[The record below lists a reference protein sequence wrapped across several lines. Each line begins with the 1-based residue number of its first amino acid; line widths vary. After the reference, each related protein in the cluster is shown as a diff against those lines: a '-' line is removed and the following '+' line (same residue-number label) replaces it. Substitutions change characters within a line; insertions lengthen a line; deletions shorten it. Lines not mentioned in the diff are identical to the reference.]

1 MASFYSESW
10 FNMSECILLASQS
23 PRRRELI
30 QLLERPVEFLSV
42 DLLEEVRPNES
53 PEQVVMAL
61 SFEKAYA
68 AFEEKKGEYIYVGSD
83 TVVSLDGCIYGK
95 PSSVEDARQM
105 LQNLSGREHDVF
117 SGIAIVAPHKNIKYV
132 TYVQT
137 KVTFRNLSSELIQWY
152 LDTGEAFDKAGA
164 YGIQGKGAR
173 LISKI
178 SGDFYNVVGLPIGVL
193 DELLT
198 QFAL

>member
-1 MASFYSESW
+1 MA
-10 FNMSECILLASQS
+10 
-23 PRRRELI
+23 
-30 QLLERPVEFLSV
+30 V
-42 DLLEEVRPNES
+42 DLVEVVRAHES

-61 SFEKAYA
+61 SFEKAFA
-68 AFEEKKGEYIYVGSD
+68 AYQMSKEPYVYVGSD
-83 TVVSLDGCIYGK
+83 TVVSLNGCIYGK
-95 PSSVEDARQM
+95 PSDREEAYSM
-105 LQNLSGREHDVF
+105 LKALSGKEHDVF
-117 SGIAIVAPHKNIKYV
+117 SGIAILAPHKNIKYV

-137 KVTFRNLSSELIQWY
+137 KVTFRELTEPLIEWY
-152 LDTGEAFDKAGA
+152 LQTGEAFDKAGA